1 MASGLNKWLYLAAG
15 AAIPFG
21 LLFAVFCLW
30 WLKDVHDDRTHEVVI
45 NAPTAVFAGAG
56 ENGGCSGRKL
66 MVVTEGSVLQVRRI
80 HYLKGCAT
88 VDVVLPSGEP
98 GYFIL
103 GVGDISVEPPLAPA
117 D

>member
-1 MASGLNKWLYLAAG
+1 MVSGLNKWLYLIAG

-21 LLFAVFCLW
+21 LLFAFFCLW

-56 ENGGCSGRKL
+56 EDGGCSGRKL
-66 MVVTEGSVLQVRRI
+66 MVVPEGLVLQVRRI

-88 VDVVLPSGEP
+88 VDVVPPSGES
-98 GYFIL
+98 GYFVL
-103 GVGDISVEPPLAPA
+103 GVGDISIEPPLAPSY
-117 D
+117 